1 MNTYTNCVVIWPRH
15 NHQSGAAQHVVT
27 FGSPYPLGKK
37 SRARCGHD
45 YAYDFGSLDGAQ
57 AALRSVREEIGLRH
71 QIERWTFA
79 KFGGKR
85 LWIGLLAPLE
95 VNQ

>member
-1 MNTYTNCVVIWPRH
+1 MNTYTNCVVVWPRH
-15 NHQSGAAQHVVT
+15 NHQSGAAQHVIT
-27 FGSPYPLGKK
+27 FGSPYPMAKK
-37 SRARCGHD
+37 SRARVGHD
-45 YAYDFGSLDGAQ
+45 FTHYFGSLEAAQ
-57 AALRSVREEIGLRH
+57 SAIKAVREELGLQH

-95 VNQ
+95 ANQ